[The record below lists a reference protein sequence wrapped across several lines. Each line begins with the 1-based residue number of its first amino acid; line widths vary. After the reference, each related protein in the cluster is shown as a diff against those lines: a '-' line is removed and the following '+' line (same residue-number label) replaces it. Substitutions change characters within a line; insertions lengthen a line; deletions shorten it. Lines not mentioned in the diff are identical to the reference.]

1 MKRISVF
8 LILLLSSSVLWAT
21 DTWVSSFTATVDTTK
36 NVCGADRGIVTNK
49 RGFFHGVCVSSAS
62 VGGGVYTV
70 YNASA
75 SAINPLAVIDTT
87 TKGCYYYD
95 VVASTASKGLTY
107 SNSSTAN
114 VTLLYN
120 CY

>member
-1 MKRISVF
+1 MKRLLIF
-8 LILLLSSSVLWAT
+8 LILATASWPLEAT
-21 DTWVSSFTATVDTTK
+21 DTWVSSFTATADTTK

-62 VGGGVYTV
+62 VGGVYTV
-70 YNASA
+70 YNSSA

-95 VVASTASKGLTY
+95 VVASTQAKGLTY

-114 VTLLYN
+114 VTLLFN